1 MPRANFV
8 LGLVAGSASHVLS
21 LVLFCATSV
30 SAPPPLPAGSL
41 VLNVDIKE
49 AKDKPPK
56 QARLQAP
63 LRIELAPNDEEQY
76 DDLDEFVAR

>member
-1 MPRANFV
+1 M
-8 LGLVAGSASHVLS
+8 
-21 LVLFCATSV
+21 
-30 SAPPPLPAGSL
+30 
-41 VLNVDIKE
+41 LNVDIKE

-76 DDLDEFVAR
+76 DDLDEIVARYVAMFSTLCRALVCGFLLGGGVDVLKC

>member
-1 MPRANFV
+1 LVIGAV
-8 LGLVAGSASHVLS
+8 LCVTS
-21 LVLFCATSV
+21 L
-30 SAPPPLPAGSL
+30 SAPLFPAGPL